1 MNFRTAD
8 RLSHVKEYY
17 FSRKLRELN
26 KLRAK
31 GVDVINLGIGSPD
44 LAPDPV
50 VIETLSTAAADST
63 NHGYQSY
70 AGIPQLRS
78 AFAGWYNHHFG
89 VTLNPDLEILPLI
102 GSKEGIM
109 HISMTYLQEGDEVLV
124 PDPGYPSYSATAK
137 LAGAQV
143 RTYPLTPEK
152 AWQPDLEWLAA
163 QDLTKVRIMWLNY
176 PHMPTGAKANLA
188 IFSDL
193 IDLARQHNILLCHDN
208 PYAFILNDE
217 PLSLLQIDGAQDVAL
232 ELTSLSKTF
241 NMAGWR
247 VGAVVGHSDRIN
259 EILKFKS
266 NMDSGMF
273 RPIQMAAIKALELDK
288 NWYSEMNS
296 IYRVRRNEAE
306 RLLKSVGCEI
316 DSDQVGMF
324 VWGRIPDQYK
334 SAEEL
339 SDKVLDESGVFITPG
354 HIFGSQ
360 GERYLRVSLCSPKE
374 VIEQARQ
381 RCSPMTPLK
390 SEI

>member
-26 KLRAK
+26 KLRAN

-78 AFAGWYNHHFG
+78 AFAGWYNHHFD
-89 VTLNPDLEILPLI
+89 VALNPDLEILPLI

-176 PHMPTGAKANLA
+176 PHMPTGAKASLA
-188 IFSDL
+188 MFSDL
-193 IDLARQHNILLCHDN
+193 IDFARRHNILLCHDN

-247 VGAVVGHSDRIN
+247 VGMVVGN
-259 EILKFKS
+259 EDHIRNVLQVKS

-273 RPIQMAAIKALELDK
+273 YGVQKGAIEALQCSKVWYSSLNSVYEKRRNMIWQMAEKMKCTFDRHSA
-288 NWYSEMNS
+288 
-296 IYRVRRNEAE
+296 
-306 RLLKSVGCEI
+306 
-316 DSDQVGMF
+316 GMF
-324 VWGRIPDQYK
+324 VWAKLPEYFK
-334 SAEEL
+334 SEEYVDL
-339 SDKVLDESGVFITPG
+339 ILKNHHIFIAPG
-354 HIFGSQ
+354 SIFGSN
-360 GERYLRVSLCSPKE
+360 GEGFIRFSLCAPE
-374 VIEQARQ
+374 EQIEEALNRI
-381 RCSPMTPLK
+381 K
-390 SEI
+390 